1 MDLFLAIMAI
11 LLAVIGAAGCIVP
24 VLPGVVLSYAGLLC
38 AFFREGST
46 LSATMLWIWLAV
58 VAVVS
63 LVDYFLPAYM
73 TKIFGGSRPA
83 TIGATIGAIGGFFF
97 GPIGIIAG
105 PFIGALLGELMNNR
119 NDLNRAIK
127 VGLGSFLSFIVGTG
141 IKLLAAFGIL
151 IYIFRDIT
159 PSIQAIFQ

>member
-1 MDLFLAIMAI
+1 MAIMAVV
-11 LLAVIGAAGCIVP
+11 LAVVGAAGCIVP

-46 LSATMLWIWLAV
+46 LSTSLLWIWIAV

-63 LVDYFLPAYM
+63 VIDYFLPAYM

-83 TIGATIGAIGGFFF
+83 TIGATIGAVGGFFF
-97 GPIGIIAG
+97 GPLGIIVG
-105 PFIGALLGELMNNR
+105 PFIGAMAGELLNNR
-119 NDLNRAIK
+119 NDMNRAIK

-141 IKLLAAFGIL
+141 IKLMAASGIL
-151 IYIFRDIT
+151 FYVCRDI
-159 PSIQAIFQ
+159 FFN

>member
-1 MDLFLAIMAI
+1 MEVFLAIMAI
-11 LLAVIGAAGCIVP
+11 LLAVVGAAGCIVP

-46 LSATMLWIWLAV
+46 LSTTLLWIWAV
-58 VAVVS
+58 AVAVVS
-63 LVDYFLPAYM
+63 VIDYFLPAYM

-83 TIGATIGAIGGFFF
+83 TVGATIGAIGGFFF
-97 GPIGIIAG
+97 GPLGIIVG
-105 PFIGALLGELMNNR
+105 PFVGAMAGELLNNR

-141 IKLLAAFGIL
+141 IKLMAASGML
-151 IYIFRDIT
+151 LYICRDI
-159 PSIQAIFQ
+159 FFN

>member
-1 MDLFLAIMAI
+1 MEIFLAIVAI
-11 LLAVIGAAGCIVP
+11 LLAVAGAVGCIVP
-24 VLPGVVLSYAGLLC
+24 IIPGVILSYAGLLC

-46 LSATMLWIWLAV
+46 LSTTLLWIWLVV

-63 LVDYFLPAYM
+63 VIDYFLPAYM

-83 TIGATIGAIGGFFF
+83 TIGATIGAIGGFCF
-97 GPIGIIAG
+97 GPIGIIVG
-105 PFIGALLGELMNNR
+105 PFVGALVGELLNNR

-141 IKLLAAFGIL
+141 IKLMAASGIL
-151 IYIFRDIT
+151 IYICRDI
-159 PSIQAIFQ
+159 FFR

>member
-1 MDLFLAIMAI
+1 MEVFLAIMAV
-11 LLAVIGAAGCIVP
+11 LLAVVGAAGCIVP
-24 VLPGVVLSYAGLLC
+24 VLPGVMLSYAGLLC

-46 LSATMLWIWLAV
+46 LSTTLLWIWAAA

-63 LVDYFLPAYM
+63 VIDYFLPAYM

-97 GPIGIIAG
+97 GPLGIIVG
-105 PFIGALLGELMNNR
+105 PFVGAMAGELLNNR
-119 NDLNRAIK
+119 NDMNRAIK

-141 IKLLAAFGIL
+141 IKLMAASGIL
-151 IYIFRDIT
+151 FYICRDI
-159 PSIQAIFQ
+159 FFK